1 MVCSHVGIPYPV
13 LKIYPCYILSVSL
26 NLRDLYKISERPD
39 FMDAHFFTSVPLPPQ
54 TYLSFR
60 YQRNSTVLIP
70 QTTAGIT
77 LRKALLFVALR
88 MEIYQS
94 DSLLCKFKCQKNEH
108 KQILRGFLWQREE
121 NRRGN

>member
-1 MVCSHVGIPYPV
+1 
-13 LKIYPCYILSVSL
+13 
-26 NLRDLYKISERPD
+26 
-39 FMDAHFFTSVPLPPQ
+39 MDAHFFTSVSLPPQ

-60 YQRNSTVLIP
+60 YQKNSIVLIP

-77 LRKALLFVALR
+77 LGKVLLFVALR

-108 KQILRGFLWQREE
+108 KQILRGSLWQREE
-121 NRRGN
+121 K